1 MSDHS
6 NTKGWFIVG
15 MGLILLGGAIYGLFL
30 LLGIGAA
37 IGSATAE
44 VGAPIWAVLAIP
56 GLVAL
61 GFVIL
66 IAKVIVDRIGNAEDN
81 YYSKNIDK

>member
-1 MSDHS
+1 MNESG

-15 MGLILLGGAIYGLFL
+15 MGLILLGGAVYGLFMV
-30 LLGIGAA
+30 LGVSMA

-44 VGAPIWAVLAIP
+44 VGAPIWAILAIP

-61 GFVIL
+61 GFLIL
-66 IAKVIVDRIGNAEDN
+66 IAKVIVDRIGNAEDS
-81 YYSKNIDK
+81 YYSKHIDK